1 MTEPGLSASVTEQF
15 KGAFRHHPA
24 GVALVSAMTAD
35 GPVGLTLSSVASVSA
50 DPAVLVFS
58 VTRATGSAGGILSA
72 PSMLVHFL
80 VAGQE
85 PIADAFARSGQ
96 PRFTPQQGWR
106 MLPTGEPFL
115 PSARVAVRGTIRET
129 HRVGPSALILLDVLD
144 VIDGTPGAP
153 LLYHDRRY
161 DSLVSAAPSGS
172 VDALERASRAADSAR
187 DQAANWGGTDQRA
200 HEMPER
206 YW

>member
-1 MTEPGLSASVTEQF
+1 MSTPGLENDVTEKF

-24 GVALVSAMTAD
+24 GVALVTGIAQD

-72 PSMLVHFL
+72 PSVLVHFL

-96 PRFTPQQGWR
+96 PRFTPEQGFQ

-115 PSARVAVRGTIRET
+115 PTARVAVRGTIRET
-129 HRVGPSALILLDVLD
+129 HPVGPSALVLLDVLD
-144 VIDGTPGAP
+144 VIEGAHGAP
-153 LLYHDRRY
+153 LLYVDRHY
-161 DSLVSAAPSGS
+161 DALVSSAAAVELPRG
-172 VDALERASRAADSAR
+172 
-187 DQAANWGGTDQRA
+187 
-200 HEMPER
+200 
-206 YW
+206 

>member
-1 MTEPGLSASVTEQF
+1 MTDTGLDQDVTEKF

-24 GVALVSAMTAD
+24 GVALVSATTAD

-85 PIADAFARSGQ
+85 QLADAFARTGE
-96 PRFTPQQGWR
+96 PRFTPEQGWEI
-106 MLPTGEPFL
+106 LETGEPFL
-115 PSARVAVRGTIRET
+115 PSARVAVRGTIREM

-153 LLYHDRRY
+153 LLYHDRHY
-161 DSLVSAAPSGS
+161 DSLVSST
-172 VDALERASRAADSAR
+172 AR
-187 DQAANWGGTDQRA
+187 D
-200 HEMPER
+200 
-206 YW
+206 

>member
-1 MTEPGLSASVTEQF
+1 MSTPGLEEDVTEKF

-24 GVALVSAMTAD
+24 GVALVTGIAPD

-58 VTRATGSAGGILSA
+58 VTRATGSAGGILSS
-72 PSMLVHFL
+72 PSALVHFL

-96 PRFTPQQGWR
+96 PRFTPEQGFR
-106 MLPTGEPFL
+106 TLPTGEPFL

-129 HRVGPSALILLDVLD
+129 HPVGPSSLVLLDVLD
-144 VIDGTPGAP
+144 VIEGTPGAP
-153 LLYHDRRY
+153 LLYVDRHY
-161 DSLVSAAPSGS
+161 DSLVSSREQAPAPQS
-172 VDALERASRAADSAR
+172 
-187 DQAANWGGTDQRA
+187 
-200 HEMPER
+200 
-206 YW
+206 

>member
-1 MTEPGLSASVTEQF
+1 MADSGLDESVTEKF
-15 KGAFRHHPA
+15 KAAFRLHPA
-24 GVALVSAMTAD
+24 GVALVSAMTTE

-85 PIADAFARSGQ
+85 PIADDFARSGA
-96 PRFTPQQGWR
+96 PRFTPEQGWEI
-106 MLPTGEPFL
+106 LPTGEPFL
-115 PSARVAVRGTIRET
+115 PSARVAIRGTIRET

-144 VIDGTPGAP
+144 VFEGTPGAP
-153 LLYHDRRY
+153 LLYHDRHY
-161 DSLVSAAPSGS
+161 DSLVSWA
-172 VDALERASRAADSAR
+172 
-187 DQAANWGGTDQRA
+187 
-200 HEMPER
+200 
-206 YW
+206 

>member
-1 MTEPGLSASVTEQF
+1 MTDAGLDEDVTEKF

-24 GVALVSAMTAD
+24 GVALVSAMTAE

-72 PSMLVHFL
+72 PSVLVHFL

-85 PIADAFARSGQ
+85 AIADAFARTGQ
-96 PRFTPQQGWR
+96 PRFTPEQGWQI
-106 MLPTGEPFL
+106 LPTGEPFL
-115 PSARVAVRGTIRET
+115 PSARVAVRGSIRET

-144 VIDGTPGAP
+144 VLDGTPGAP
-153 LLYHDRRY
+153 LLYHDRHY
-161 DSLVSAAPSGS
+161 DSLTSSTSQG
-172 VDALERASRAADSAR
+172 
-187 DQAANWGGTDQRA
+187 
-200 HEMPER
+200 
-206 YW
+206 

>member
-1 MTEPGLSASVTEQF
+1 MSTPGLEEDVTEKF

-24 GVALVSAMTAD
+24 GVALVTGVAPD

-72 PSMLVHFL
+72 PSALVHFL

-96 PRFTPQQGWR
+96 PRFTPEQGFR
-106 MLPTGEPFL
+106 TLPTGEPFL

-129 HRVGPSALILLDVLD
+129 HPVGPSSLVLLDVLD
-144 VIDGTPGAP
+144 VIEGTPGAP
-153 LLYHDRRY
+153 LLYVDRHY
-161 DSLVSAAPSGS
+161 DSLVSSREQAPAPQS
-172 VDALERASRAADSAR
+172 
-187 DQAANWGGTDQRA
+187 
-200 HEMPER
+200 
-206 YW
+206 